1 MIILGHMIFSVL
13 FVIKSLQ
20 LIIAQGDI
28 MSGTGKEFEGL
39 MELMA
44 RLRAEDGCP
53 WDREQTPATI
63 KRYLLEEVYEV
74 VDAVDHQAPDQVAD
88 ELGDLIFMAIFL
100 AHLYGEEGQFQMD
113 QVLRRVGDKMVRRHP
128 HVFGDRKVDSASQV
142 KLNWEEIKQQE
153 KPQKPLSAI
162 FKDIPRTLPALMR
175 AYRILSRL
183 VRILKRPLSR
193 DVLLSELNRSF
204 SRLLEQVSANDNSAV
219 TAALGRLLLLLVAAT
234 MPVGIR
240 AEEALTGAL
249 EKFCH
254 QIEQIEA
261 NFVNKGKDWPELSK
275 EQERALWEKI

>member
-1 MIILGHMIFSVL
+1 
-13 FVIKSLQ
+13 
-20 LIIAQGDI
+20 
-28 MSGTGKEFEGL
+28 MSETGKEFEGL
-39 MELMA
+39 MDLMA

-74 VDAVDHQAPDQVAD
+74 VDAVDQQASDQVAD

-128 HVFGDRKVDSASQV
+128 HVFGDRKVDSARQV

-153 KPQKPLSAI
+153 KPQKPMGAN
-162 FKDIPRTLPALMR
+162 FKDIPRALPALMR
-175 AYRILSRL
+175 AYRMLSRL
-183 VRILKRPLSR
+183 SRILKRPLSR
-193 DVLLSELNRSF
+193 DVLLAELHRSF
-204 SRLLEQVSANDNSAV
+204 LKLLEQEGENDGSAV
-219 TAALGRLLLLLVAAT
+219 TTALGRLLLLLVAVT
-234 MPVGIR
+234 MPAGIR

-261 NFVNKGKDWPELSK
+261 NFANKGKNWAELSK
-275 EQERALWEKI
+275 EQESALWEKI